1 MKNKIIILLI
11 IFCYSHLSFGSP
23 TIITEKAAV
32 IDIVYTQNVFL
43 LSEKLILLTSKNYI
57 TTSFDALSHH
67 ILTSQTN
74 LIPSLQSLNH
84 LLWFQNAAKA
94 NELEIQA
101 YQNFKSSHFYS
112 AQAKYKL
119 AYQESLRSNKVAQQ
133 IVILRNLVL
142 LNYLANN
149 NNNAFNYNNL
159 LINLLSKQSKNY
171 NSLVKSIILQSK
183 IALAMGNMK
192 QAEDLIYKNALPMSN
207 GLANKN
213 LLFDSFLTLSQI
225 YLKTKSYTQ
234 SKWFAI
240 QALDLAQKK
249 GLRDKQITGLIAL
262 AKVKSITGDY
272 SLALENLYSANL
284 LCPKNSLYLA
294 DIYETQYQNNR
305 RMGNLIQAQAYL
317 VRFLDFKKSLIN

>member
-1 MKNKIIILLI
+1 MKNKIILLLI
-11 IFCYSHLSFGSP
+11 VFCSSNLSYGSP
-23 TIITEKAAV
+23 KVSIEKTAAINIIYK
-32 IDIVYTQNVFL
+32 QNAFL
-43 LSEKLILLTSKNYI
+43 LSEKLILLTSKNHI
-57 TTSFDALSHH
+57 ATSFDALSHH

-74 LIPSLQSLNH
+74 LIPQLQLLNAS
-84 LLWFQNAAKA
+84 LWFQTAAKA
-94 NELEIQA
+94 NQLEIQA
-101 YQNFKSSHFYS
+101 SQNFESNHFYS

-119 AYQESLRSNKVAQQ
+119 AYQESLKSNKIDQQ

-142 LNYLANN
+142 LNYLVNN
-149 NNNAFNYNNL
+149 NSDAFKYNNL

-171 NSLVKSIILQSK
+171 NLLIKSVILQSK
-183 IALAMGNMK
+183 IALAQGNMK

-249 GLRDKQITGLIAL
+249 RLRDKQITGLITL

-272 SLALENLYSANL
+272 SLAQENLNTANL

-294 DIYETQYQNNR
+294 DIYETQYQNNK
-305 RMGNLIQAQAYL
+305 RMGNLIKAQAYL
-317 VRFLDFKKSLIN
+317 VKFLDLKKV